1 MDRSA
6 LEVLLGQDL
15 SLAEIG
21 RRFGRHE
28 STIAYW
34 IEKFG
39 LEAANRN
46 QHLAKGPLTQEKLQ
60 PHVDAG
66 MTIAEIAESVGRGK
80 ASVRHWLKKHR
91 LSTAPAEQRRRR
103 REARDA
109 ESSTVLE
116 RCHRHGLT
124 EHYLD
129 SSGHYR
135 CKRCRTD
142 AVIRRRRKVK
152 QMLVI
157 ESGSRCRICG

>member
-1 MDRSA
+1 
-6 LEVLLGQDL
+6 
-15 SLAEIG
+15 
-21 RRFGRHE
+21 
-28 STIAYW
+28 
-34 IEKFG
+34 
-39 LEAANRN
+39 
-46 QHLAKGPLTQEKLQ
+46 
-60 PHVDAG
+60 
-66 MTIAEIAESVGRGK
+66 
-80 ASVRHWLKKHR
+80 VRHWLKKHR

-157 ESGSRCRICG
+157 ESGSRCRICGYDRYSGALEFHHLDPATKSFGLSVRGLTPSIATLRTEVQKCILLCSNCHAEVEGGISSISAVVHVGDPG